1 MELKVKEFPELE
13 AAELY
18 RLLRLRVNVFVVE
31 QNCPYPELDDL
42 DQEALHVWL
51 EENGRVLAYLR
62 VLRPGA
68 ESEYA
73 ALGRVVTARRGDG
86 LGRRI
91 LEEGIR
97 LAEERLGA
105 KTLYLEAQVYAKGFY
120 EKLGFRQCSPMF
132 AIDGIPH
139 VRMLREGA

>member
-68 ESEYA
+68 ESEHA

-105 KTLYLEAQVYAKGFY
+105 KTLYLEVQVYAKGFY

-132 AIDGIPH
+132 TIDGIPH